1 MHLKDKLS
9 SLTIDNKSVSK
20 YLQAIK
26 CTVDE
31 LALINSPI
39 SDDNLIIYA
48 LKALEHTT
56 IKEIVVVV
64 RASGNLIIF
73 KELHNKLVDHDF
85 LH

>member
-39 SDDNLIIYA
+39 SDDDIIIY
-48 LKALEHTT
+48 
-56 IKEIVVVV
+56 EIVVVV
-64 RASGNLIIF
+64 RAIGNLIIF